1 VAPPAVPATVPPASE
16 VLEFWFGEPARSLWF
31 TTRPA
36 FDDEIRSRFGA
47 VAAAAAA
54 GELDPWAAS
63 SDGAL
68 ALTITLDQFPRN
80 IHRGTPAAFAHDG
93 LARAVAGRAIE
104 RGFDLAVSLDRR
116 MFFYLPFE
124 HSEALADQ
132 ERSVELFSRWVSE
145 HPDERRAHAGDQM
158 TYAVRH
164 HEIIRRFGRFPHR
177 NAILGRAPT
186 PEEIEFLCEPRS
198 SF

>member
-1 VAPPAVPATVPPASE
+1 MKSVSASE

-31 TTRPA
+31 ATRPA

-47 VAAAAAA
+47 VVAAAAA
-54 GELDPWAAS
+54 GELDPWSAS
-63 SDGAL
+63 CDGAL
-68 ALTITLDQFPRN
+68 ALTIALDQFPRN
-80 IHRGTPAAFAHDG
+80 IHRGTPAMFAHDD
-93 LARAVAGRAIE
+93 LARAVASRAIE
-104 RGFDLAVSLDRR
+104 RGFDLAVPLDLR

-132 ERSVELFSRWVSE
+132 VRSVELFSCWVIE
-145 HPDERRAHAGDQM
+145 HPQERRAHAADQM

-164 HEIIRRFGRFPHR
+164 HEIIQQFGRFPHR
-177 NAILGRAPT
+177 NAVLGRAST
-186 PEEIEFLCEPRS
+186 SEEIAFLRDPNS